1 MPSPCSNPEMVAAG
15 FGLGLRDIRTA
26 YSLARRTAGRAWP
39 MLLTAVMDSQLEG
52 YPMYYVQRDAQGRL
66 ARVEAAPYAEY
77 TELLPADH
85 AEIQDWFADNT
96 VENSLKQLKQSD
108 LDMIR
113 VLEDLIEVLTAKG
126 VISITDLP
134 AGAQAKLLNRSTA
147 REALGGLSNLID
159 DSEERGLI

>member
-1 MPSPCSNPEMVAAG
+1 MNAM
-15 FGLGLRDIRTA
+15 F
-26 YSLARRTAGRAWP
+26 
-39 MLLTAVMDSQLEG
+39 
-52 YPMYYVQRDAQGRL
+52 YVQRDDEGQL

-77 TELLPADH
+77 TEMLPADH
-85 AEIQDWFADNT
+85 AEIQDWFADDV

-113 VLEDLIEVLTAKG
+113 VLEDLIEVLTTKG

-147 REALGGLSNLID
+147 RKALGSLNNLIED
-159 DSEERGLI
+159 EQESGLI